1 MYQSIP
7 KPTTPQPR
15 EYPGHLTG
23 VLLPTAGNLTQR
35 KPAQSGIWPSCQNA
49 GQRRAKQKDFVILSA
64 FTGHYSYNSLF
75 CWSLFCWSIWRPLK
89 RPLNV
94 GFLAW
99 TLLLK
104 WTNLRQTAFR
114 DFRLC
119 LVGYLHLNKRLDD
132 GKIIEKSPV
141 GGEFDA
147 FWHASRWGIWPS
159 NKLPTYRGIWT
170 KFFKKVKCPGG
181 FLGGGGDWA
190 VLELTGNKTTKKS
203 RARKWTS
210 CKSSKAICSFSTTFS
225 LFGKLIRSSA

>member
-49 GQRRAKQKDFVILSA
+49 GQPCRAKKKDFVILSA
-64 FTGHYSYNSLF
+64 FTGHCSYNSLF
-75 CWSLFCWSIWRPLK
+75 CWSLFCWIIWRPLK
-89 RPLNV
+89 SLRPLNV

-119 LVGYLHLNKRLDD
+119 LVGYLHLNKRLDAWENYW
-132 GKIIEKSPV
+132 KV
-141 GGEFDA
+141 AGG
-147 FWHASRWGIWPS
+147 WGIW
-159 NKLPTYRGIWT
+159 R
-170 KFFKKVKCPGG
+170 
-181 FLGGGGDWA
+181 
-190 VLELTGNKTTKKS
+190 VLT
-203 RARKWTS
+203 R
-210 CKSSKAICSFSTTFS
+210 
-225 LFGKLIRSSA
+225 

>member
-7 KPTTPQPR
+7 KPTTPPPPNPR
-15 EYPGHLTG
+15 EYPAIWLVFCSLQREG
-23 VLLPTAGNLTQR
+23 R

-64 FTGHYSYNSLF
+64 FTGHCSYNSLF

-94 GFLAW
+94 GFLDW

-119 LVGYLHLNKRLDD
+119 LVGYLLFTYLHLNKRLDAWENYW
-132 GKIIEKSPV
+132 KV
-141 GGEFDA
+141 AGG
-147 FWHASRWGIWPS
+147 WGIW
-159 NKLPTYRGIWT
+159 R
-170 KFFKKVKCPGG
+170 
-181 FLGGGGDWA
+181 
-190 VLELTGNKTTKKS
+190 VLT
-203 RARKWTS
+203 R
-210 CKSSKAICSFSTTFS
+210 
-225 LFGKLIRSSA
+225 

>member
-94 GFLAW
+94 SFLAW

-119 LVGYLHLNKRLDD
+119 LVGYLHLNKRLDAW
-132 GKIIEKSPV
+132 ENYWEV
-141 GGEFDA
+141 AGG
-147 FWHASRWGIWPS
+147 WGIW
-159 NKLPTYRGIWT
+159 R
-170 KFFKKVKCPGG
+170 
-181 FLGGGGDWA
+181 
-190 VLELTGNKTTKKS
+190 VLT
-203 RARKWTS
+203 R
-210 CKSSKAICSFSTTFS
+210 
-225 LFGKLIRSSA
+225 